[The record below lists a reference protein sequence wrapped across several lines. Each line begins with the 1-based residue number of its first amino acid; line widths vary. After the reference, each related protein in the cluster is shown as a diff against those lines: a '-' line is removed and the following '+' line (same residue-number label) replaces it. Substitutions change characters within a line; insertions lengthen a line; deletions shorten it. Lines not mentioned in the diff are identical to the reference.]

1 VKPYKIRREA
11 VEELAEAAAWYDR
24 EAAPGVSAALI
35 AEYEARL
42 AKALD
47 LPDAGTIVA
56 TTSAGTPV
64 IRYRLKRFKR
74 YAILMAMIDGHPTVL
89 AFQCFSREP
98 GYWHDRLR

>member
-1 VKPYKIRREA
+1 MKPYKIRKEA
-11 VEELAEAAAWYDR
+11 AEELAEAAAWYER
-24 EAAPGVSAALI
+24 EAAPGLGADLI

-42 AKALD
+42 SKALE

-56 TTSAGTPV
+56 TTAAGTPV

-74 YAILMAMIDGHPTVL
+74 YAILMAVIGGHPTVL

-98 GYWHDRLR
+98 GYWHDRLT